1 MNRTT
6 TQQHAPRSKDMLI
19 GFMSLSFLSATILF
33 VLVWSEVLTLQ
44 QLLSFRQPAQLLG
57 YTLAGSAS
65 LLLLGILFAF
75 LIPDRQIDEGNKA
88 YTKMTVPYI
97 IGFMMLAGIFEE
109 MLFRGII
116 QNMLLK
122 FTGSE
127 WAAIILA
134 SALFIV
140 FHVQYFKKP
149 LMLATITIPGLLF
162 GWIYFAA
169 DNLLVP
175 IIVHTVMNIGVT
187 LLYKYNLLKSPR

>member
-1 MNRTT
+1 MNRSTAEP
-6 TQQHAPRSKDMLI
+6 HAPQSKDTLI
-19 GFMSLSFLSATILF
+19 GFLSLSFLSATILF

-44 QLLSFRQPAQLLG
+44 QLFSFRQPAQLLG
-57 YTLAGSAS
+57 YTLAGSVG

-75 LIPDRQIDEGNKA
+75 LVPDRQIDEGNKA

-109 MLFRGII
+109 MLFRGIV
-116 QNMLLK
+116 QNVLLK

-134 SALFIV
+134 SVLFIV

-175 IIVHTVMNIGVT
+175 IIVHAVMNIGIT